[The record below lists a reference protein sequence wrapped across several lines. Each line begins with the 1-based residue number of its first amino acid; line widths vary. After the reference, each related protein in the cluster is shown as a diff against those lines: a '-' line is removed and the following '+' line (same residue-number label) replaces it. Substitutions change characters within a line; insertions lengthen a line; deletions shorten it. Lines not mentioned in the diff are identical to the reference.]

1 MTSHSDRAHAQWS
14 ASATARNWTCPG
26 ALAMAT
32 IAPPEQDSLA
42 AARGTAAHEIAE
54 RCFANETDANS
65 FLATHVF
72 VGKHTIEVDDEIVDS
87 AQSYVDYVRALNPDE
102 IWIEHK
108 WNLDSISPPFD
119 AGGTCDTVALIKAEK
134 LLKVIDFK
142 HGVGVVEANE
152 NKQLRTYA
160 LLALLN
166 LPKETI
172 DHVEKI
178 ETVIVQPRAYHAEGR
193 IRSEVFTVDTLFG
206 WAVELIDAMNKSRQ
220 ALDAFNANAGD
231 KDAFNAWAAKWLTPG
246 NCKFCPAEGMC
257 PALRNK
263 ALSVASE
270 NAAKWFED
278 PSVTAAVE
286 LPAPTVMDDAQLG
299 HILDGLDLLE
309 DWIKAV
315 RETAHNRAE
324 NGAKIPGW
332 ILVDKIGNRVWSK
345 PEEEIVKDLK
355 ALGLSEDQLYARK
368 LCSPAQAEKALGA
381 KRKAEIAPLV
391 EKPVKGVNLV
401 QENKTSRAP
410 AKNKIESFFEAV

>member
-1 MTSHSDRAHAQWS
+1 MVAHSLRSHAQWS

-54 RCFANETDANS
+54 RCFANETDANT
-65 FLATHVF
+65 FLATHVAR
-72 VGKHTIEVDDEIVDS
+72 GKHTIEIDEEIVDS
-87 AQSYVDYVRALNPDE
+87 AQVYVDYVRALNPDE
-102 IWIEHK
+102 IWIEHN
-108 WNLDSISPPFD
+108 WTLDAIDPPFS
-119 AGGTCDTVALIKAEK
+119 AGGTCDTVALIKAER

-166 LPKETI
+166 LPKDTI

-193 IRSEVFTVDTLFG
+193 IRSETFTVDTLFG
-206 WAVELIDAMNKSRQ
+206 WAVELLGAMNASKQ
-220 ALDAFNANAGD
+220 ALDEFNANAGD
-231 KDAFNAWAAKWLTPG
+231 KNRFEAWAAKWLTPG
-246 NCKFCPAEGMC
+246 NCKFCPSEGVC
-257 PALRNK
+257 PALRK
-263 ALSVASE
+263 QALSVINEAAS
-270 NAAKWFED
+270 KWFED
-278 PSVTAAVE
+278 TQIITPVE
-286 LPAPTVMDDAQLG
+286 LPAPTAMTDEHLG
-299 HILDGLDLLE
+299 HVLDGLDLLE
-309 DWIKAV
+309 DWIKAI

-324 NGAKIPGW
+324 NGGKIPGW

-345 PEEEIVKDLK
+345 SEEEIVKELN
-355 ALGLSEDQLYARK
+355 ALGLSEDKLFTRK
-368 LCSPAQAEKALGA
+368 IVSPAQAEKLLG
-381 KRKAEIAPLV
+381 KRKTEIASLV

-401 QENKTSRAP
+401 QETKTTRAP